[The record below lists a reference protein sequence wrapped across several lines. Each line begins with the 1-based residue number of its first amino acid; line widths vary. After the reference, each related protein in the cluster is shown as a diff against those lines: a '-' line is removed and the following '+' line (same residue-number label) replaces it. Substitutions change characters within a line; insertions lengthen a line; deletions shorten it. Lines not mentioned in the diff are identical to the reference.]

1 MNDPLVSIC
10 CITYNHVSY
19 IRQCIEGFLM
29 QKTNFSYEIIINDD
43 CSTDGT
49 TEIMKEYVDKY
60 PNLIIPIYHDEN
72 QYQKG
77 KRGMFQK
84 FVFPIAKGKYIAMC
98 EGDDYWIDPMKLQK
112 QIEFLDNNSNI
123 SYIFTGR
130 QIYDER
136 ENTLI
141 QQTYKK
147 KLYYTSDILAGFNP
161 GIQSNCFRKE
171 CIDNV
176 DFNNYIGING
186 DRLIP
191 YLCSLKGHLAAI
203 NDITA
208 VYRKTGLGVSTRIAG
223 NEWFKH
229 ACSDFYNFH
238 KILGFPSKKSYL
250 KGMVKYFRPFI
261 LKYGI
266 SKLPKQLNISY
277 NEIINI
283 NSDFNLRDFTFLL
296 YYSLADKF
304 KTLINLHD
312 IINKNITNSKI

>member
-1 MNDPLVSIC
+1 MNEPLVSIC
-10 CITYNHVSY
+10 CITYNHASY

-49 TEIMKEYVDKY
+49 TEIIQEYVDKY

-72 QYQKG
+72 EYQKG
-77 KRGMFQK
+77 IRGMFINY
-84 FVFPIAKGKYIAMC
+84 VFPKARGKYLALC
-98 EGDDYWIDPMKLQK
+98 EGDDYWIDPLKLQK
-112 QIEFLDNNSNI
+112 QILFLENNQHI
-123 SYIFTGR
+123 SYVFSGR
-130 QIYDER
+130 LINNELK
-136 ENTLI
+136 NIVI
-141 QQTYKK
+141 QQTYRRKI
-147 KLYYTSDILAGFNP
+147 YSTFDILSGFNP
-161 GIQSNCFRKE
+161 GIQSNCFRKD
-171 CIDNV
+171 CI
-176 DFNNYIGING
+176 NNIKFTKYIGING

-191 YLCSLKGHLAAI
+191 YICSLKGHLAAI

-208 VYRKTGLGVSTRIAG
+208 VYRKTGLGVSTKIAD

-229 ACSDFYNFH
+229 ACCDFYNFH
-238 KILGFPSKKSYL
+238 KILGFPNKKSYL

-261 LKYGI
+261 FKYGI

-283 NSDFNLRDFTFLL
+283 NSNFNLKDFTFLL

-304 KTLINLHD
+304 KTLIKLHD
-312 IINKNITNSKI
+312 IINKNITNS